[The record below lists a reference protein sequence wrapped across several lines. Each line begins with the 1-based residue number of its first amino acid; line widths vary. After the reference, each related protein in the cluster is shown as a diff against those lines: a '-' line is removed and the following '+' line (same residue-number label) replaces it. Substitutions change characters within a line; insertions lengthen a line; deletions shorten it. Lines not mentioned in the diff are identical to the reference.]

1 MECGVTYHSLT
12 LAQGH
17 STLSIEVIHEVMSV
31 MSWHDGV
38 ATYVIDLDDGY
49 AWHRGSMPCAQNQ
62 LSHGLYAMDY
72 YYNKKGLGM
81 TQGVV
86 VAITPIDMMMHG

>member
-1 MECGVTYHSLT
+1 MGCGVIYHPLT

-17 STLSIEVIHEVMSV
+17 STLSIKVIHEVMSV

-38 ATYVIDLDDGY
+38 ATYVIDIDDGY
-49 AWHRGSMPCAQNQ
+49 AWHKDSMPCARNQ

-72 YYNKKGLGM
+72 CCNQEGLGM